1 MMDIFGYYI
10 PIELF
15 FILCIIFVVLIICSS
30 TFWIISLMNKSDSV
44 SELVV
49 RTNSWWKMAVGI
61 TIVATAPAIIGTIV
75 LAYVVFVALREM
87 LSIIPLRTA
96 DRTVLVASYFAIP
109 IQFYL
114 AYKNYYYLFQIF
126 IPLVMFISVSVILV
140 LTGETNR
147 IGRSMA
153 IIPTTLMLT
162 VYMPSHMVLLF
173 HVSVPG
179 FTVGAGG
186 LIIFLI
192 MITAFN
198 DIFQFTWGKLLG
210 KRKILPRISPNKTW
224 VGFIGGVFTSGVLG
238 GALSFLTPLDYINCF
253 YIGLSLSIIGFIG
266 DSIISAVKRD
276 LKIKDTDDLI
286 PGHGGAM
293 DRLDSI
299 VLTTPTFYHLL
310 LFFIEN

>member
-1 MMDIFGYYI
+1 MDIFGYYI
-10 PIELF
+10 PIELL
-15 FILCIIFVVLIICSS
+15 FILCVIFGVLIICSS
-30 TFWIISLMNKSDSV
+30 IFGFISLMNKSDSV

-49 RTNSWWKMAVGI
+49 RTNSWWKIAIGI
-61 TIVATAPAIIGTIV
+61 TVVATAPAIIGTIV
-75 LAYVVFVALREM
+75 IAYVVFVALREM

-96 DRTVLVASYFAIP
+96 DRIVLVASYFAIP

-126 IPLVMFISVSVILV
+126 IPLVMFVCVSIILV

-153 IIPTTLMLT
+153 IIPTILILT

-173 HVSVPG
+173 HVNVPE

-186 LIIFLI
+186 LIVFLI
-192 MITAFN
+192 IITASN

-210 KRKILPRISPNKTW
+210 KRKILPKISPNKTW
-224 VGFIGGVFTSGVLG
+224 AGFIGGVITSSLLG
-238 GALSFLTPLDYINCF
+238 IVLSFLTPLNYIESF
-253 YIGLSLSIIGFIG
+253 YVGLSLGIIGFVG

-299 VLTTPTFYHLL
+299 VLTTPAFYYLL
-310 LFFIEN
+310 IFFIEN

>member
-1 MMDIFGYYI
+1 MDIFGYYI
-10 PIELF
+10 PIELL
-15 FILCIIFVVLIICSS
+15 FILCVVFGVLIICSS
-30 TFWIISLMNKSDSV
+30 IFGIISLKNKSDAI

-49 RTNSWWKMAVGI
+49 RTNSWWKMAIGI
-61 TIVATAPAIIGTIV
+61 TVVATAPAIIGTIV

-96 DRTVLVASYFAIP
+96 DRTVLVASYIAIP

-162 VYMPSHMVLLF
+162 VYMPSHMVLLY
-173 HVSVPG
+173 HISVPG

-210 KRKILPRISPNKTW
+210 KRKILPKISPNKTW

-299 VLTTPTFYHLL
+299 VLTTPTFYYLL
-310 LFFIEN
+310 IFFIEN

>member
-1 MMDIFGYYI
+1 MDIFGYYI
-10 PIELF
+10 PIELI
-15 FILCIIFVVLIICSS
+15 FILCAVFGVLIICSS
-30 TFWIISLMNKSDSV
+30 IFGIISRKNKSDSI

-49 RTNSWWKMAVGI
+49 RTNSWWKMAIGI
-61 TIVATAPAIIGTIV
+61 TVVATAPAIIGTIV

-96 DRTVLVASYFAIP
+96 DRTVLVASYIAIP

-126 IPLVMFISVSVILV
+126 IPLVMFISISVILV

-310 LFFIEN
+310 IFFIEN

>member
-1 MMDIFGYYI
+1 MDIFGYYI
-10 PIELF
+10 PIELI
-15 FILCIIFVVLIICSS
+15 FILCAVFGVLIICSS
-30 TFWIISLMNKSDSV
+30 IFGIISRKNKSDSI

-49 RTNSWWKMAVGI
+49 RTNSWWKMAIGI
-61 TIVATAPAIIGTIV
+61 TVVATAPAIIGTIV

-96 DRTVLVASYFAIP
+96 DRTVLVASYIAIP

-198 DIFQFTWGKLLG
+198 DIFQFIWGKLLG

-310 LFFIEN
+310 IFFIEN

>member
-1 MMDIFGYYI
+1 MDIFGYYI
-10 PIELF
+10 PIELL
-15 FILCIIFVVLIICSS
+15 FILCVVFGVLIICSS
-30 TFWIISLMNKSDSV
+30 IFGIISLKNKSDSI

-49 RTNSWWKMAVGI
+49 RTNSWWKMAIGI
-61 TIVATAPAIIGTIV
+61 TVVATTPAIIGTIV

-96 DRTVLVASYFAIP
+96 DRTVLVASYIAIP

-162 VYMPSHMVLLF
+162 VYMPSHMVLLY

-210 KRKILPRISPNKTW
+210 KRKILPKISPNKTW

-238 GALSFLTPLDYINCF
+238 GALSFLTPLDYIKCF

-299 VLTTPTFYHLL
+299 VLTTPTFYYLL
-310 LFFIEN
+310 IFFIEN

>member
-1 MMDIFGYYI
+1 MDIFGYYI
-10 PIELF
+10 PIELL
-15 FILCIIFVVLIICSS
+15 FILCVVFGVLIICSS
-30 TFWIISLMNKSDSV
+30 IFGIISLKNKSDSI

-49 RTNSWWKMAVGI
+49 RTNSWWKMAIGI

-96 DRTVLVASYFAIP
+96 DRTVLVASYIAIP

-162 VYMPSHMVLLF
+162 VYMPSHMVLLY

-210 KRKILPRISPNKTW
+210 KRKILPKISPNKTW

-299 VLTTPTFYHLL
+299 VLTTPTFYYLL
-310 LFFIEN
+310 IFFIEN

>member
-1 MMDIFGYYI
+1 
-10 PIELF
+10 
-15 FILCIIFVVLIICSS
+15 
-30 TFWIISLMNKSDSV
+30 
-44 SELVV
+44 
-49 RTNSWWKMAVGI
+49 
-61 TIVATAPAIIGTIV
+61 
-75 LAYVVFVALREM
+75 
-87 LSIIPLRTA
+87 
-96 DRTVLVASYFAIP
+96 
-109 IQFYL
+109 
-114 AYKNYYYLFQIF
+114 
-126 IPLVMFISVSVILV
+126 MFISVSVILV

-310 LFFIEN
+310 IFFIEN

>member
-1 MMDIFGYYI
+1 MDIFGYYI
-10 PIELF
+10 PIELI
-15 FILCIIFVVLIICSS
+15 FILCAVFGVLIICSS
-30 TFWIISLMNKSDSV
+30 IFGIISRKNKSDSI

-49 RTNSWWKMAVGI
+49 RTNSWWKMAIGI
-61 TIVATAPAIIGTIV
+61 TVVATAPAIIGTIV

-96 DRTVLVASYFAIP
+96 DRTVLVASYIAIP

-310 LFFIEN
+310 IFFIEN

>member
-1 MMDIFGYYI
+1 MDIFGYYI
-10 PIELF
+10 PIELL
-15 FILCIIFVVLIICSS
+15 FILCVIFGVLIICSS
-30 TFWIISLMNKSDSV
+30 IFGFISLMNKSDSV

-49 RTNSWWKMAVGI
+49 RTNSWWKIAIGI
-61 TIVATAPAIIGTIV
+61 TVVATAPAIIGTIV

-96 DRTVLVASYFAIP
+96 DRIVLVASYFAIP

-126 IPLVMFISVSVILV
+126 IPLVMFVCVSIILV

-153 IIPTTLMLT
+153 IIPTILILT

-173 HVSVPG
+173 HVNVPE

-186 LIIFLI
+186 LIVFLI
-192 MITAFN
+192 IITASN

-210 KRKILPRISPNKTW
+210 KRKILPKISPNKTW
-224 VGFIGGVFTSGVLG
+224 AGFIGGLITSSLLG
-238 GALSFLTPLDYINCF
+238 IVLSFLTPLNYIESF
-253 YIGLSLSIIGFIG
+253 YVGLSLGVIGFVG

-299 VLTTPTFYHLL
+299 VLTTPAFYYLL
-310 LFFIEN
+310 IFFIEN

>member
-210 KRKILPRISPNKTW
+210 KRKILPKISPNKTW

-310 LFFIEN
+310 IFFIEN

>member
-1 MMDIFGYYI
+1 MDIFGYYI
-10 PIELF
+10 PIELI
-15 FILCIIFVVLIICSS
+15 FILCAVFGVLIICSS
-30 TFWIISLMNKSDSV
+30 IFGIISRKNKSDSI

-49 RTNSWWKMAVGI
+49 RTNSWWKMAIGI
-61 TIVATAPAIIGTIV
+61 TVVATAPAIIGTIV

-96 DRTVLVASYFAIP
+96 DRTVLVASYIAIP

-198 DIFQFTWGKLLG
+198 DIFQFIWGKLLG
-210 KRKILPRISPNKTW
+210 KRKILPRISPYKTW

>member
-310 LFFIEN
+310 IFFIEN

>member
-1 MMDIFGYYI
+1 MDIFGYYI
-10 PIELF
+10 PIELL
-15 FILCIIFVVLIICSS
+15 FILCVIFGVLIICSS
-30 TFWIISLMNKSDSV
+30 IFGFISLMNKSDSV

-49 RTNSWWKMAVGI
+49 RTNSWWKIAIGI
-61 TIVATAPAIIGTIV
+61 TVVATAPAIIGTIV

-96 DRTVLVASYFAIP
+96 DRIVLVASYFAIP

-114 AYKNYYYLFQIF
+114 AYINYYYLFQIF
-126 IPLVMFISVSVILV
+126 IPLVMFVCVSIILV

-153 IIPTTLMLT
+153 IIPTILILT

-173 HVSVPG
+173 HVNVPE

-186 LIIFLI
+186 LIVFLI
-192 MITAFN
+192 IITASN

-210 KRKILPRISPNKTW
+210 KRKILPKISPNKTW
-224 VGFIGGVFTSGVLG
+224 AGFIGGVITSSLLG
-238 GALSFLTPLDYINCF
+238 IVLSFLTPLNYIESFCV
-253 YIGLSLSIIGFIG
+253 GLSLGIIGFVG

-299 VLTTPTFYHLL
+299 VLTTPAFYYLL
-310 LFFIEN
+310 IFFIEN

>member
-1 MMDIFGYYI
+1 MNIFGYYI
-10 PIELF
+10 PIELL
-15 FILCIIFVVLIICSS
+15 FILCVVFGVLIICSS
-30 TFWIISLMNKSDSV
+30 IFGIISLKNKSDSI

-49 RTNSWWKMAVGI
+49 RTNSWWKMAIGI
-61 TIVATAPAIIGTIV
+61 TVVATTPAIIGTIV

-96 DRTVLVASYFAIP
+96 DRTVLVASYIAIP

-162 VYMPSHMVLLF
+162 VYMPSHMVLLY

-210 KRKILPRISPNKTW
+210 KRKILPKISPNKTW

-299 VLTTPTFYHLL
+299 VLTTPTFYYLL
-310 LFFIEN
+310 IFFIEN

>member
-1 MMDIFGYYI
+1 MDIFGYYI
-10 PIELF
+10 PIELI
-15 FILCIIFVVLIICSS
+15 FILCAVFGVLIICSS
-30 TFWIISLMNKSDSV
+30 IFGIISRKNKSDSI

-49 RTNSWWKMAVGI
+49 RTNSWWKMAIGI
-61 TIVATAPAIIGTIV
+61 TVVATAPAIIGTIV
-75 LAYVVFVALREM
+75 LAYLVFVALREM

-96 DRTVLVASYFAIP
+96 DRTVLVASYIAIP

-310 LFFIEN
+310 IFFIEN

>member
-30 TFWIISLMNKSDSV
+30 TFGIISLMNKSDSV
-44 SELVV
+44 SELVL
-49 RTNSWWKMAVGI
+49 RTNSWWKMAIGI

-96 DRTVLVASYFAIP
+96 DRTVLVASYIAIP

-210 KRKILPRISPNKTW
+210 KRKILPKISPNKTW

-299 VLTTPTFYHLL
+299 VLTTPTFYYLL
-310 LFFIEN
+310 IFFIEN

>member
-1 MMDIFGYYI
+1 MDIFGYYI
-10 PIELF
+10 PIELL
-15 FILCIIFVVLIICSS
+15 FILCAVFGVLIICSS
-30 TFWIISLMNKSDSV
+30 IFGIISRKNKSDSI

-49 RTNSWWKMAVGI
+49 RTNSWWKMAIGI
-61 TIVATAPAIIGTIV
+61 TVVATAPAIIGTIV

-96 DRTVLVASYFAIP
+96 DRTVLVASYIAIP

-198 DIFQFTWGKLLG
+198 DIFQFIWGKLLG

-310 LFFIEN
+310 IFFIEN

>member
-1 MMDIFGYYI
+1 MDIFGYYI
-10 PIELF
+10 PIELI
-15 FILCIIFVVLIICSS
+15 FILCAVFGVLIICSS
-30 TFWIISLMNKSDSV
+30 IFGIISRKNKSDSI

-49 RTNSWWKMAVGI
+49 RTNSWWKMAIGI
-61 TIVATAPAIIGTIV
+61 TVVATAPAIIGTIV

-96 DRTVLVASYFAIP
+96 DRTVLVASYIAIP

-238 GALSFLTPLDYINCF
+238 GALSFLTP
-253 YIGLSLSIIGFIG
+253 
-266 DSIISAVKRD
+266 
-276 LKIKDTDDLI
+276 
-286 PGHGGAM
+286 
-293 DRLDSI
+293 
-299 VLTTPTFYHLL
+299 
-310 LFFIEN
+310 

>member
-1 MMDIFGYYI
+1 MDIFGYYI
-10 PIELF
+10 PIELI
-15 FILCIIFVVLIICSS
+15 FILCAVFGVLIICSS
-30 TFWIISLMNKSDSV
+30 IFGIISRKNKSDSI

-49 RTNSWWKMAVGI
+49 RTNSWWKMAIGI
-61 TIVATAPAIIGTIV
+61 TVVATAPAIIGTIV

-96 DRTVLVASYFAIP
+96 DRTVLVASYIAIP

-114 AYKNYYYLFQIF
+114 AYKNYYYLLQIF

-198 DIFQFTWGKLLG
+198 DIFQFIWGKLLG
-210 KRKILPRISPNKTW
+210 KRKILPRISPYKTW

>member
-1 MMDIFGYYI
+1 MDIFGYYI
-10 PIELF
+10 PIELL
-15 FILCIIFVVLIICSS
+15 FILCVVFGVLIICS
-30 TFWIISLMNKSDSV
+30 FIFGIISHKSKSDSI

-49 RTNSWWKMAVGI
+49 RTNSWWKMAIGI
-61 TIVATAPAIIGTIV
+61 TVVATAPAIIGTIV

-96 DRTVLVASYFAIP
+96 DRTVLVASYIAIP

-162 VYMPSHMVLLF
+162 VYMPSHMVLLY
-173 HVSVPG
+173 HISVPG

-210 KRKILPRISPNKTW
+210 KRKILPKISPNKTW

-299 VLTTPTFYHLL
+299 VLTTPTFYYLL
-310 LFFIEN
+310 IFFIEN

>member
-1 MMDIFGYYI
+1 MDIFGYYI
-10 PIELF
+10 PIELL
-15 FILCIIFVVLIICSS
+15 FILCVIFGVLIICSS
-30 TFWIISLMNKSDSV
+30 IFGFISLMNKSDSV

-49 RTNSWWKMAVGI
+49 RTNSWWKIAIGI
-61 TIVATAPAIIGTIV
+61 TVVATAPAIIGTIV

-96 DRTVLVASYFAIP
+96 DRIVLVASYFAIP

-126 IPLVMFISVSVILV
+126 IPLVMFVCVSIILV

-153 IIPTTLMLT
+153 IIPTILILT

-173 HVSVPG
+173 HVNVPE

-186 LIIFLI
+186 LIVFLI
-192 MITAFN
+192 IITASN

-210 KRKILPRISPNKTW
+210 KRKILPKISPNKTW
-224 VGFIGGVFTSGVLG
+224 AGFIGGVITSSLLG
-238 GALSFLTPLDYINCF
+238 IVLSFLTPLNYIESF
-253 YIGLSLSIIGFIG
+253 YVGLSLGIIGFVG

-299 VLTTPTFYHLL
+299 VLTTPAFYYLL
-310 LFFIEN
+310 IFFIEN

>member
-1 MMDIFGYYI
+1 MDIFGYYI
-10 PIELF
+10 PIELL
-15 FILCIIFVVLIICSS
+15 FILCVVFGVLIICSS
-30 TFWIISLMNKSDSV
+30 IFGIISLKNKSDSI

-49 RTNSWWKMAVGI
+49 RTNSWWKMAIGI
-61 TIVATAPAIIGTIV
+61 TVVATAPAIIGTIV

-96 DRTVLVASYFAIP
+96 DRTVLVASYIAIP

>member
-1 MMDIFGYYI
+1 MDIFGYYI
-10 PIELF
+10 PIELL
-15 FILCIIFVVLIICSS
+15 FILCAVFGVLIICSS
-30 TFWIISLMNKSDSV
+30 IFGIISLKNKSDSI
-44 SELVV
+44 SELVI
-49 RTNSWWKMAVGI
+49 RTNSWWKMAIGI
-61 TIVATAPAIIGTIV
+61 TVVATAPAIIGTIV

-96 DRTVLVASYFAIP
+96 DRTVLVASYIAIP

-310 LFFIEN
+310 IFFIEN

>member
-1 MMDIFGYYI
+1 MDIFGYYI
-10 PIELF
+10 PIELI
-15 FILCIIFVVLIICSS
+15 FILCAVFGVLIICSS
-30 TFWIISLMNKSDSV
+30 IFRIISRKNKSDSI

-49 RTNSWWKMAVGI
+49 RTNSWWKMAIGI
-61 TIVATAPAIIGTIV
+61 TVVATAPAIIGTIV

-96 DRTVLVASYFAIP
+96 DRTVLVASYIAIP

-140 LTGETNR
+140 LIGETNR

-310 LFFIEN
+310 IFFIEN

>member
-1 MMDIFGYYI
+1 MDIFGYYI

-15 FILCIIFVVLIICSS
+15 FILCVIFGVLIICSS
-30 TFWIISLMNKSDSV
+30 IFGFISLMNKSDSV

-49 RTNSWWKMAVGI
+49 RTNSWWKIAIGI
-61 TIVATAPAIIGTIV
+61 TVVATAPAIIGTIV

-96 DRTVLVASYFAIP
+96 DRIVLVASYFAIP

-114 AYKNYYYLFQIF
+114 AFKNYYYLFQIF
-126 IPLVMFISVSVILV
+126 IPLVMFVCVSIILV

-153 IIPTTLMLT
+153 IIPTILILT

-173 HVSVPG
+173 HVNVPE

-186 LIIFLI
+186 LIVFLI
-192 MITAFN
+192 IITASN

-210 KRKILPRISPNKTW
+210 KRKILPKISPNKTW
-224 VGFIGGVFTSGVLG
+224 AGFIGGVITSSLLG
-238 GALSFLTPLDYINCF
+238 IVLSFLTPLNYIESF
-253 YIGLSLSIIGFIG
+253 YVGLSLGIIGFVG

-299 VLTTPTFYHLL
+299 VLTTPAFYYLL
-310 LFFIEN
+310 IFFIEN

>member
-1 MMDIFGYYI
+1 MDIFGYYI
-10 PIELF
+10 PIELLF
-15 FILCIIFVVLIICSS
+15 TLCVVFGVLIICSS
-30 TFWIISLMNKSDSV
+30 IFGIISLKNKSDSI

-49 RTNSWWKMAVGI
+49 RTNSWWKMAIGI
-61 TIVATAPAIIGTIV
+61 TVVATAPAIIGTVV

-96 DRTVLVASYFAIP
+96 DRIVLVASYIAIP

-310 LFFIEN
+310 IFFIEN

>member
-1 MMDIFGYYI
+1 MDIFGYYI
-10 PIELF
+10 PIELLI
-15 FILCIIFVVLIICSS
+15 ILCAVFGVLIICSS
-30 TFWIISLMNKSDSV
+30 IFGIISRKNKSDSI

-49 RTNSWWKMAVGI
+49 RTNSWWKMAIGI
-61 TIVATAPAIIGTIV
+61 TVVATAPAIIGTIV

-96 DRTVLVASYFAIP
+96 DRTVLVASYIAIP

-198 DIFQFTWGKLLG
+198 DIFQFIWGKLLG

-310 LFFIEN
+310 IFFIEN

>member
-1 MMDIFGYYI
+1 MDIFGYYI
-10 PIELF
+10 PIELL
-15 FILCIIFVVLIICSS
+15 FILCVVFGVLIICSS
-30 TFWIISLMNKSDSV
+30 IFGIISLKNKSDSIA
-44 SELVV
+44 ELVV
-49 RTNSWWKMAVGI
+49 RTNSWWKMAIGI
-61 TIVATAPAIIGTIV
+61 TVVATAPAIIGTIV

-96 DRTVLVASYFAIP
+96 DRTVLVASYIAIP

-162 VYMPSHMVLLF
+162 VYMPSHMVLLY

-299 VLTTPTFYHLL
+299 VLTTPTFYYLL
-310 LFFIEN
+310 IFFIEN

>member
-1 MMDIFGYYI
+1 MDIFGYYI
-10 PIELF
+10 PIELL
-15 FILCIIFVVLIICSS
+15 FILCAVFGVLIICSS
-30 TFWIISLMNKSDSV
+30 IFGIISRKNKSDSI

-49 RTNSWWKMAVGI
+49 RTNSWWKMAIGI
-61 TIVATAPAIIGTIV
+61 TVVATAPAIIGTIV

-96 DRTVLVASYFAIP
+96 DRTVLVASYIAIP

-310 LFFIEN
+310 IFFIEN

>member
-1 MMDIFGYYI
+1 MDIFGYYI
-10 PIELF
+10 PIELL
-15 FILCIIFVVLIICSS
+15 FILCVIFGVLIICSS
-30 TFWIISLMNKSDSV
+30 IFGFISLMNKSDSV

-49 RTNSWWKMAVGI
+49 RTNSWWKIAIGI
-61 TIVATAPAIIGTIV
+61 TVVATAPAIIGTIV
-75 LAYVVFVALREM
+75 IAYVVFVALREM

-96 DRTVLVASYFAIP
+96 DRIVLVASYFAIP

-126 IPLVMFISVSVILV
+126 IPLVMFVCVSIILV

-153 IIPTTLMLT
+153 IIPTILILT

-173 HVSVPG
+173 HVNVPE

-186 LIIFLI
+186 LIVFLI
-192 MITAFN
+192 TITASN

-210 KRKILPRISPNKTW
+210 KRKILPKISPNKTW
-224 VGFIGGVFTSGVLG
+224 AGFIGGVITSSLLG
-238 GALSFLTPLDYINCF
+238 IVLSFLTPLNYIESF
-253 YIGLSLSIIGFIG
+253 YVGLSLGIIGFVG

-299 VLTTPTFYHLL
+299 VLTTPAFYYLL
-310 LFFIEN
+310 IFFIEN

>member
-1 MMDIFGYYI
+1 MDIFGYYI
-10 PIELF
+10 PIELL
-15 FILCIIFVVLIICSS
+15 FILCAVFGVLIICSS
-30 TFWIISLMNKSDSV
+30 IFGIISLRNKSDSI
-44 SELVV
+44 SELVI
-49 RTNSWWKMAVGI
+49 RTNSWWKMAIGI
-61 TIVATAPAIIGTIV
+61 TVVATAPAIIGTIV

-96 DRTVLVASYFAIP
+96 DRTVLVASYIAIP

-238 GALSFLTPLDYINCF
+238 GALSFLTPLDYISCF

>member
-1 MMDIFGYYI
+1 MDIFGYYI
-10 PIELF
+10 PIELL
-15 FILCIIFVVLIICSS
+15 FILCAVFGVLIICSS
-30 TFWIISLMNKSDSV
+30 IFGIISRKNKSDSI

-49 RTNSWWKMAVGI
+49 RTNSWWKMAIGI
-61 TIVATAPAIIGTIV
+61 TVVATAPAIIGTIV

-96 DRTVLVASYFAIP
+96 DRTVLVASYIAIP

-253 YIGLSLSIIGFIG
+253 YIGVSLSIIGFIG

>member
-1 MMDIFGYYI
+1 MDIFGYYI
-10 PIELF
+10 PIELI
-15 FILCIIFVVLIICSS
+15 FILCAVFGVLIICSS
-30 TFWIISLMNKSDSV
+30 IFGIISRKNKSDSI

-49 RTNSWWKMAVGI
+49 RTNSWWKMAIGI
-61 TIVATAPAIIGTIV
+61 TVVATSPAIIGTIV

-96 DRTVLVASYFAIP
+96 DRTVLVASYIAIP

-162 VYMPSHMVLLF
+162 VYMPSHMVFLF

-224 VGFIGGVFTSGVLG
+224 AGFIGGVFTSGVLG

-310 LFFIEN
+310 IFFIEN

>member
-1 MMDIFGYYI
+1 MDIFGYYI
-10 PIELF
+10 PIELL
-15 FILCIIFVVLIICSS
+15 FILCVVFGVLIICSS
-30 TFWIISLMNKSDSV
+30 IFGIISLKNKSDSI
-44 SELVV
+44 SELVI
-49 RTNSWWKMAVGI
+49 RTNSWWKMAIGI
-61 TIVATAPAIIGTIV
+61 TVVATTPAIIGTIV

-96 DRTVLVASYFAIP
+96 DRTVLVASYIAIP

-310 LFFIEN
+310 IFFIEN

>member
-1 MMDIFGYYI
+1 
-10 PIELF
+10 
-15 FILCIIFVVLIICSS
+15 
-30 TFWIISLMNKSDSV
+30 
-44 SELVV
+44 
-49 RTNSWWKMAVGI
+49 
-61 TIVATAPAIIGTIV
+61 
-75 LAYVVFVALREM
+75 
-87 LSIIPLRTA
+87 
-96 DRTVLVASYFAIP
+96 
-109 IQFYL
+109 
-114 AYKNYYYLFQIF
+114 
-126 IPLVMFISVSVILV
+126 MFISVSVILV

-162 VYMPSHMVLLF
+162 VYMPSHMVLLY

-210 KRKILPRISPNKTW
+210 KRKILPKISPNKTW

-299 VLTTPTFYHLL
+299 VLTTPTFYYLL
-310 LFFIEN
+310 IFFIEN

>member
-1 MMDIFGYYI
+1 MDIFGYYI
-10 PIELF
+10 PIELL
-15 FILCIIFVVLIICSS
+15 FILCVIFGVLIICSS
-30 TFWIISLMNKSDSV
+30 IFGFISLMNKSDSV

-49 RTNSWWKMAVGI
+49 RTNSWWKIAIGI
-61 TIVATAPAIIGTIV
+61 TVVATAPAIIGTIV

-96 DRTVLVASYFAIP
+96 DRIVLVASYFAIP

-114 AYKNYYYLFQIF
+114 AFKNYYYLFQIF
-126 IPLVMFISVSVILV
+126 IPLVMFVCVSIILV

-153 IIPTTLMLT
+153 IIPTILILT

-173 HVSVPG
+173 HVNVPE

-186 LIIFLI
+186 LIVFLI
-192 MITAFN
+192 IITASN

-210 KRKILPRISPNKTW
+210 KRKILPKISPNKTW
-224 VGFIGGVFTSGVLG
+224 AGFIGGVITSSLLG
-238 GALSFLTPLDYINCF
+238 IVLSFLTPLNYIESF
-253 YIGLSLSIIGFIG
+253 YVGLSLGIIGFVG

-299 VLTTPTFYHLL
+299 VLTTPAFYYLL
-310 LFFIEN
+310 IFFIEN